1 MKKMIENVTITL
13 VTTREFMLD
22 SFTAKVERL
31 SANEFLVTEKIVQK
45 YPPLP
50 RIFEGDTLSITM
62 AKDGKV
68 GVNIK
73 KFKRD
78 EATSFLSRLYEELKA
93 GLEAV
98 ESLTDG
104 ETLNK

>member
-1 MKKMIENVTITL
+1 
-13 VTTREFMLD
+13 
-22 SFTAKVERL
+22 
-31 SANEFLVTEKIVQK
+31 
-45 YPPLP
+45 
-50 RIFEGDTLSITM
+50 M

-68 GVNIK
+68 GVNVK